1 MHDHDDS
8 ADHGT
13 GNKIVSFNW
22 MQPRHGG
29 FLVLDDAGAPVK
41 AFSSYFEMEHD
52 FNMQM
57 RQEAG
62 IVAPDSER
70 MPNFVSEQN
79 PKATA
84 LTDDVRTQ
92 PPRWNLGNSIVNLA
106 ARASR

>member
-8 ADHGT
+8 VDHGT

-29 FLVLDDAGAPVK
+29 FLVLDENGEPIK

-62 IVAPDSER
+62 IVAPDNER
-70 MPNFVSEQN
+70 MPNFVAEQN
-79 PKATA
+79 PASTA
-84 LTDDVRTQ
+84 LRDEVRTQ
-92 PPRWNLGNSIVNLA
+92 PAKWNLGHSIVNLA